1 MLENYEVVFLYEYNN
16 FALNLSSDSAGI
28 RGMRFDAQERIW
40 VEEEMTVP
48 GDFGHALRIGEYL
61 RTFIH
66 STDIY

>member
-1 MLENYEVVFLYEYNN
+1 
-16 FALNLSSDSAGI
+16 
-28 RGMRFDAQERIW
+28 MRFDAQERIW

>member
-1 MLENYEVVFLYEYNN
+1 MGY
-16 FALNLSSDSAGI
+16 DSAGI
-28 RGMRFDAQERIW
+28 RGMRLDAQERIW

>member
-1 MLENYEVVFLYEYNN
+1 MWGYSWGIHAGVGY
-16 FALNLSSDSAGI
+16 DSAGI